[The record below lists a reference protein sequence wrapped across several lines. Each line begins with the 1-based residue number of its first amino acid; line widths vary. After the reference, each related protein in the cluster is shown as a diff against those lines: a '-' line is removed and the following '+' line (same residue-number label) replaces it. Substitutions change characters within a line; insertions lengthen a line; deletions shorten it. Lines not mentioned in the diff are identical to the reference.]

1 MYDMIY
7 GDLAPENTL
16 CGLPPRGVEP
26 GTALFFD
33 YTFSGLLKAG
43 SAQLSPVGRPRGSRR
58 TNRYQTVTTRYSVLT
73 VCQQCA
79 NTSFGVSTPGV
90 LTLVLVC
97 PTVTPITKKV
107 C

>member
-1 MYDMIY
+1 MYDMTY

-43 SAQLSPVGRPRGSRR
+43 SAQLSPVGRPCGTLPSSSLLLCSG
-58 TNRYQTVTTRYSVLT
+58 Y
-73 VCQQCA
+73 VCMNVHVALSIIIIQFCMFHH
-79 NTSFGVSTPGV
+79 TKLGYLIPV
-90 LTLVLVC
+90 VLVH
-97 PTVTPITKKV
+97 
-107 C
+107 